1 MRNLSFFQGNL
12 MTFKQIKKRA
22 LDAVCFTFAA
32 GVLTG
37 SLYLVHEHAQ
47 KPKKPAVAKIGAA
60 PPPPPSA

>member
-1 MRNLSFFQGNL
+1 